1 MKQVKK
7 HLKRTSLSVSMI
19 VAIATMQSATAQE
32 QVTSL
37 DNTATSENADVEV
50 IMVQA
55 TRRSENIQ
63 EVPVSITQLGGET
76 LEKSGLQNL
85 TDVSSFVPNFHI
97 STSNQT
103 NNTRLTIR
111 GVGSVGNSAIEG
123 SVGVFVDG
131 VYYAR
136 PGSVLGN
143 MAAIES
149 IEILRGPQGTLFGR
163 NTPMGAL
170 NISTLDPTDTFDA
183 RTRLSLGNFG
193 AVNAFAYVSG
203 ELTENINANVT
214 INSANR
220 DGFGFNEFTNSEFGK
235 REDLS
240 LRSKLIYEISD
251 KTRVKLVLDMA
262 KLSNEGPVVEIL
274 EDTKNPVFIGTTQ
287 ALFGTAAGTESTF
300 DRVVNQQNDDEA
312 TDKQSGISLEF
323 NHTFSNDFQ
332 LKSISAMRTW
342 ESDYENEGTLRLPA
356 ELLPRNTFFEHDML
370 SQEFQILSPDSDSYE
385 YVVGAYLYQEDYN
398 ISQNFDAGAQFCAPV
413 AFAIIRGNLI
423 RAGRTP
429 EQATQIAQAQAAACG
444 QAPQFA
450 GVNSEFEQELS
461 SYALFYHGTHYLT
474 EQWKLSL
481 GGRFSNDDKDG
492 SFEQVLN
499 NPFFSLVRAPE
510 SAPDLSFSD
519 SKFTYLA
526 NLSYQVNK
534 NHMLFATASTGF
546 KSGGFN
552 SQGGASSLEES
563 RIFDSE
569 TTKNYEL
576 GYKGTLFDGATS
588 FNATVFRTDIADFQ
602 DRSFDGLSFVTTNAG
617 ELRQQGLE
625 IDFRSSISENL
636 SVLGGFGFLD
646 SEFLSY
652 PSASPLPGNEGTQ
665 DLSGKRNH
673 RSPKV
678 QASLLIDYSQEFA
691 NDYLWYVRPGW
702 SYIGEQNLGGD
713 TNQNPQTLQ
722 AGYSLVNLRVGVEN
736 YTSGWSV
743 ELFVN
748 NATDAEYCGGMFDQ
762 PLGSQI
768 GAVNGATNTTVIRC
782 VVGDPRTYG
791 VQFSYQFD

>member
-1 MKQVKK
+1 MKQIKQ
-7 HLKRTSLSVSMI
+7 HLKRTALSVSVI
-19 VAIATMQSATAQE
+19 SAIAAQSAAAQQSPTAAE
-32 QVTSL
+32 S
-37 DNTATSENADVEV
+37 ATPNKNDVEV

-63 EVPVSITQLGGET
+63 EVLVSITQLGGET

-143 MAAIES
+143 MASIES

-170 NISTLDPTDTFDA
+170 NISTLDPSDEFEA
-183 RTRLSLGNFG
+183 RTRLTLGNFG
-193 AVNAFAYVSG
+193 TANVFGYMSG
-203 ELTENINANVT
+203 QLSDNLNANIT

-220 DGFGFNEFTNSEFGK
+220 DGFGFNEYTDSEFGE

-240 LRSKLIYEISD
+240 LRSKLVYDVSD
-251 KTRVKLVLDMA
+251 KTRIKLVLDTA
-262 KLSNEGPVVEIL
+262 KLSNQGPIVEIL
-274 EDTKNPVFIGTTQ
+274 EDTKNPIFIGTTQ

-300 DRVVNQQNDDEA
+300 DRIVNQQNEDDA
-312 TDKQSGISLEF
+312 TDKQSGASLEV
-323 NHTFSNDFQ
+323 NHTFSNDYQ
-332 LKSISAMRTW
+332 LKSISAMRVW
-342 ESDYENEGTLRLPA
+342 ESDYENEGTLRLTA
-356 ELLPRNTFFEHDML
+356 DLLPRNTFFEHEML
-370 SQEFQILSPDSDSYE
+370 SQEFQLLSPDSDSYE
-385 YVVGAYLYQEDYN
+385 YVVGAYLYKEDYT

-429 EQATQIAQAQAAACG
+429 AEATQIAQAQAAACA
-444 QAPQFA
+444 QAPQFS
-450 GVNSEFEQELS
+450 GVNSEFEQDLS
-461 SYALFYHGTHYLT
+461 SYAVFYHGTHYLS

-481 GGRFSNDDKDG
+481 GARFSNDDKEG

-510 SAPDLSFSD
+510 SAPNLSFSD
-519 SKFTYLA
+519 SKLTYLA
-526 NLSYQVNK
+526 NLSYQVSK
-534 NHMLFATASTGF
+534 DHMLFATASTGF

-588 FNATVFRTDIADFQ
+588 FNATVFRTDIEDFQ
-602 DRSFDGLSFVTTNAG
+602 DRSFDGLSFVTANAG

-625 IDFRSSISENL
+625 IDFRSSVTDHL
-636 SVLGGFGFLD
+636 SILGGLGYLD

-652 PSASPLPGNEGTQ
+652 PSASPLPGAPGVQ
-665 DLSGKRNH
+665 DLTGRPNH
-673 RSPKV
+673 RSPKL
-678 QASLLIDYSQEFA
+678 QASALIDYSQEFA

-722 AGYSLVNLRVGVEN
+722 AGYSLVNVRVGIEN
-736 YTSGWSV
+736 YVAGWSV

-748 NATDAEYCGGMFDQ
+748 NATDTEYCGGMFDQ
-762 PLGSQI
+762 PLGAQI
-768 GAVNGATNTTVIRC
+768 GAVNTADNTTVVRC
-782 VVGDPRTYG
+782 VVGDPKTYG